1 MSERLLSTF
10 LRIAFVA
17 CLIALP
23 VLAWLPAAVMAR
35 SILGGHAEHFIAYL
49 GTTTVMGLALQKR
62 RHLALQCA
70 LLIAYAAL
78 LEVGQLYSPGRHAS
92 LQDFAFSSSGVI
104 VGALLLW
111 MVRARALNWLRIY

>member
-23 VLAWLPAAVMAR
+23 VLAWLPAAVMPR

-62 RHLALQCA
+62 RHLALRCA

-92 LQDFAFSSSGVI
+92 LQDFAISSSGVI

-111 MVRARALNWLRIY
+111 IARARVLNWLRIN